1 MIANCSLYFPIKK
14 PLFKSVF
21 PKGRSDG
28 GVFRQATWFEYDSGG
43 HTIRLTLQH
52 DDLAEHLRGFR
63 AYVAQLPNSGKA
75 RAQAQ
80 ELIKQTKA
88 AVGVILP
95 GPVASNS
102 AAFASLVSL
111 LQRFGGF
118 MFVGDSIMLPDGTFV
133 AGPLANEVEEAQT
146 ALPTPYAVDPAEC
159 RHKGSTEG
167 VDPKRVAD
175 RERIYRMLAE
185 RGFRCS
191 NWLPLYRSEEHKNT
205 LRPHEEI
212 AGRLLALNALFLWV
226 SAPEEAV
233 VTERLRTFVNRNAIE
248 THLTPDERAILSLAR
263 TEANISHADTIGW
276 RLENMWAL
284 AWILGFDPAP
294 PFFQGQLQ
302 NDIKDRMIF
311 EFLPYLDVRISNFV
325 ETRRPRSPDE
335 VGELEDV
342 YYCTHNA
349 VRSAQMGEDTVPQEF
364 HPIRDGGATHERRH
378 ALTWSLSPGIDW
390 DDTDLST

>member
-1 MIANCSLYFPIKK
+1 MITNCSLYFPIEK
-14 PLFKSVF
+14 PPFKSVF

-28 GVFRQATWFEYDSGG
+28 GLFSQATWFEYDLGG

-146 ALPTPYAVDPAEC
+146 ALPTPYAVNPAEC

-175 RERIYRMLAE
+175 RELIYQMLAE

-191 NWLPLYRSEEHKNT
+191 KWLPLYRSEEHKNT

-226 SAPEEAV
+226 VAPEEAV

-263 TEANISHADTIGW
+263 TEANTSHADTIGW

-294 PFFQGQLQ
+294 PFFQGQLP

-311 EFLPYLDVRISNFV
+311 EFLPFLDVRISNFV

-378 ALTWSLSPGIDW
+378 ALTWSLSPGTDW

>member
-1 MIANCSLYFPIKK
+1 MIANCSLYFPIEK
-14 PLFKSVF
+14 PPFKSVF
-21 PKGRSDG
+21 PNGRSDG
-28 GVFRQATWFEYDSGG
+28 GLFREATWFEYDSGG
-43 HTIRLTLQH
+43 YTIRLILQH

-118 MFVGDSIMLPDGTFV
+118 MFVGDSILLPDSTFV

-146 ALPTPYAVDPAEC
+146 ALSTPYAVSPAEC

-167 VDPKRVAD
+167 VDPKRVAH
-175 RERIYRMLAE
+175 RELIYRMLAE

-191 NWLPLYRSEEHKNT
+191 KWLPLYRSEQHKNT

-226 SAPEEAV
+226 VAPEEAV

-294 PFFQGQLQ
+294 PFFQGQLP
-302 NDIKDRMIF
+302 NDIKDRMIV
-311 EFLPYLDVRISNFV
+311 EFLPFLDVRISNFV

-378 ALTWSLSPGIDW
+378 ALTWSLSPGTDW